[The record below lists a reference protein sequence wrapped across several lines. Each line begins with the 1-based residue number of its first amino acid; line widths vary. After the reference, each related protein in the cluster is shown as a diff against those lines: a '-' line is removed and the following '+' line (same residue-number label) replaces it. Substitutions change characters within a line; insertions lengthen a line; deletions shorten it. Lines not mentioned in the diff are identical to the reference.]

1 MYAPIIASGQSN
13 SKFLTLS
20 VLPKTQPLLPVINTD
35 YVNKESPLFN
45 ELYLSPIDFEP
56 KKPPNI
62 IDNKRVIPTN
72 IEEWSTQNK
81 LIKPVPQLKKPIP
94 QKQKKEKAPKKQF
107 IEIDL
112 LYGDVDRMLILLR
125 FCYPQLNNIPEDEL
139 RNEIGTFLKHL
150 TRNRQ
155 NYITT

>member
-1 MYAPIIASGQSN
+1 MHAPILPSGQSN

-20 VLPKTQPLLPVINTD
+20 VLPKPHPSLPIINNGND
-35 YVNKESPLFN
+35 NLEPPLFN
-45 ELYLSPIDFEP
+45 ELYLQPIAFEP

-62 IDNKRVIPTN
+62 IDNKRVIPIN

-81 LIKPVPQLKKPIP
+81 IVKPVPQTIKPLPSSGKKST
-94 QKQKKEKAPKKQF
+94 KEKVQKKQF

-112 LYGDVDRMLILLR
+112 LYGDVDRMLVLLR
-125 FCYPQLNNIPEDEL
+125 FCYPQLNNVPEHEL
-139 RNEIGTFLKHL
+139 RNEIGNFLKHL

-155 NYITT
+155 T